1 MSDKTKNSVE
11 NTLFSRFS
19 IAGISKE
26 NLANAA
32 EVAKLLCKQSYPVDS
47 SPLDPRH
54 FNDYQGLIFELSRK
68 K

>member
-1 MSDKTKNSVE
+1 MSDITKQSDE
-11 NTLFSRFS
+11 SPLFARFS

-26 NLANAA
+26 TLTNAA
-32 EVAKLLCKQSYPVDS
+32 EVAKLLCKQSYPVDN

-54 FNDYQGLIFELSRK
+54 FNDYQVLIFELSRK

>member
-1 MSDKTKNSVE
+1 MSDITKQSYE
-11 NTLFSRFS
+11 NPLFSRFS

-26 NLANAA
+26 TLTNAA

-54 FNDYQGLIFELSRK
+54 FNDYQCLIFELSRK

>member
-1 MSDKTKNSVE
+1 
-11 NTLFSRFS
+11 
-19 IAGISKE
+19 
-26 NLANAA
+26 
-32 EVAKLLCKQSYPVDS
+32 VDS

>member
-1 MSDKTKNSVE
+1 MSDITKQSDE
-11 NTLFSRFS
+11 NPLFSRFS

-26 NLANAA
+26 TLTNAA
-32 EVAKLLCKQSYPVDS
+32 EVAKLLCKESYPVDS

-54 FNDYQGLIFELSRK
+54 FNDYQCLIFELSRK

>member
-1 MSDKTKNSVE
+1 MSDKTKHSDDNP
-11 NTLFSRFS
+11 LFSRFS
-19 IAGISKE
+19 ITGISE
-26 NLANAA
+26 ETLANAA
-32 EVAKLLCKQSYPVDS
+32 DVAKFLSKQSYPVDS

>member
-1 MSDKTKNSVE
+1 MSDITKQSDE
-11 NTLFSRFS
+11 NPLFSRFS
-19 IAGISKE
+19 IAGISIE
-26 NLANAA
+26 TLTNAA

-54 FNDYQGLIFELSRK
+54 FNDYQCLIFELSRK

>member
-1 MSDKTKNSVE
+1 MSDITKQSDE
-11 NTLFSRFS
+11 NALFSRFS

-26 NLANAA
+26 TLTNAA

-47 SPLDPRH
+47 CPFDPRH
-54 FNDYQGLIFELSRK
+54 FYDYQGLIFELSRK